1 MKALIEHN
9 GKTFAD
15 SQIRPFEIT
24 RRAIKNYYQ
33 NECEIALVTG
43 MPEGVGKS
51 VYVTHSLAD
60 VQGYLKCKEKDKV
73 QWMWKPIGERPENAA
88 IWESDYEAVKPLI
101 LYTPEEVVNF
111 LLTLLT
117 KKERIP
123 MWHWD
128 DAGSW
133 LNSMEWSDP
142 FVIAFMELIPLA
154 RSFCGL
160 AVLSSPVEEWILK
173 KLHTAK
179 GVIHCPVVKLKDSRY
194 FWRPRECKA
203 YKKVMNI
210 YRNRSFPRYVW
221 RDRFPAIEP
230 DSFHAWYK
238 PKRDHYCLLAA
249 AKMKLALDKRR
260 ARGVHVELDEA
271 ILAEIRGSIERANDK
286 SKELLE
292 IAAQFT

>member
-1 MKALIEHN
+1 
-9 GKTFAD
+9 
-15 SQIRPFEIT
+15 
-24 RRAIKNYYQ
+24 
-33 NECEIALVTG
+33 
-43 MPEGVGKS
+43 
-51 VYVTHSLAD
+51 
-60 VQGYLKCKEKDKV
+60 
-73 QWMWKPIGERPENAA
+73 
-88 IWESDYEAVKPLI
+88 
-101 LYTPEEVVNF
+101 
-111 LLTLLT
+111 
-117 KKERIP
+117 

-133 LNSMEWSDP
+133 LNSMEWSYP
-142 FVIAFMELIPLA
+142 FVIAFMELVPLA

-179 GVIHCPVVKLKDSRY
+179 GVIHCPVIKLKDNRY

-203 YKKVMNI
+203 YKKVMNA
-210 YRNRSFPRYVW
+210 YRNRTFPQYVW

-249 AKMKLALDKRR
+249 AKMKLALDKKK
-260 ARGVHVELDEA
+260 AKGVHVEVDEA
-271 ILAEIRGSIERANDK
+271 ILEQIKGSVDRANGK

-292 IAAQFT
+292 VTAHLT